1 MRVKLYVSVGSSV
14 CVCSKIYQ
22 FTQNTPTLS
31 NTQVL
36 DMSIKDTEY
45 GGLSSREMGS
55 GKVALSKLVK
65 GLKCSGAH
73 EIELTDRKGKKVCV
87 LEYSIAWRGLRSRKS
102 IAKYHDKKNN

>member
-1 MRVKLYVSVGSSV
+1 MCV
-14 CVCSKIYQ
+14 CVRKYI
-22 FTQNTPTLS
+22 NLHKNIPTLS

-65 GLKCSGAH
+65 GLKYSGAH